1 MEKINDPEYF
11 EKKLEVRKKEIK
23 NEGKIKAFALQILT
37 GLKEIHG
44 RQIIHCDMKLPN
56 LLLQRPTKDEK
67 EAGERGVVKICDF
80 GISLSLDDYD
90 N

>member
-1 MEKINDPEYF
+1 
-11 EKKLEVRKKEIK
+11 
-23 NEGKIKAFALQILT
+23 
-37 GLKEIHG
+37 
-44 RQIIHCDMKLPN
+44 MKLPN